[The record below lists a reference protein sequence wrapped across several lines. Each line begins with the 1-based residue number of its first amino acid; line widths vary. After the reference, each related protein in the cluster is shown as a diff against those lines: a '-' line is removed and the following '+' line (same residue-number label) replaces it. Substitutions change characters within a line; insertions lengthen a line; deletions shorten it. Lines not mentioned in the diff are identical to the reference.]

1 MTAESPNV
9 RPAGGILHEHYA
21 DRYGWKELLVFVI
34 GLMSAASAMIA
45 ATHVRYLNLA
55 LPEPGPQGRVLT
67 STVMLECERVS
78 A

>member
-1 MTAESPNV
+1 MMVHARILRTRRDGPNYNELI
-9 RPAGGILHEHYA
+9 GTID
-21 DRYGWKELLVFVI
+21 DR
-34 GLMSAASAMIA
+34 
-45 ATHVRYLNLA
+45 HVRYLNLA